1 MQHERLRLHLV
12 ELVVG
17 RVDEERLREE
27 RVPGALGDHA
37 DGEAVRRIGAR
48 ERVDHVDVALAQ
60 ARGDLL
66 AEALVVLLRDL
77 RVDVAP
83 PDPPLGAGLADH
95 ELVLGR
101 AAGVLAGVDDEGAAF
116 GETCLA
122 ARKGVL
128 VELRG
133 RRMPEDVPAYGD
145 TVLSELVPIGNDRD
159 HKSASYCDGFRVAA

>member
-1 MQHERLRLHLV
+1 M
-12 ELVVG
+12 
-17 RVDEERLREE
+17 
-27 RVPGALGDHA
+27 
-37 DGEAVRRIGAR
+37 RRIGAR
-48 ERVDHVDVALAQ
+48 EGVDHVHVALAQ
-60 ARGDLL
+60 ARRDLV
-66 AEALVVLLRDL
+66 AEAFVVLLRDL

-83 PDPPLGAGLADH
+83 PDPPLGARLADD

-101 AAGVLAGVDDEGAAF
+101 AACVLAGVDDQGATF

-122 ARKGVL
+122 AREGVL

-159 HKSASYCDGFRVAA
+159 HSASSYVAASASEPFATPASRESAPRVRGRRDLTSRRDT